1 MPPEAVFAP
10 EEWALLKELPFKAIL
25 AAVVVDVRG
34 PIGAA
39 SKEMVLGAR
48 QLVREATQNY
58 AGNTLVM
65 GVLQDVA
72 DDAADEAEISLK
84 DELARQSVIV
94 DALEMS
100 SRATLLLADRADSEE
115 AAQYRQWVY
124 DAAQAATA
132 ASKSGGFLGFGS
144 ERVSDGEE
152 EFLGQLQVALG
163 LATPDEE

>member
-1 MPPEAVFAP
+1 MPPEVVFAP

-34 PIGAA
+34 PIGSA

-72 DDAADEAEISLK
+72 NDAADEAEISLK
-84 DELARQSVIV
+84 DELARQAAIV
-94 DALEMS
+94 DAFEMS
-100 SRATLLLADRADSEE
+100 KNATLLLADRADSDEG
-115 AAQYRQWVY
+115 AQYRQWVF
-124 DAAQAATA
+124 DAARATTAAT
-132 ASKSGGFLGFGS
+132 KSGGFLGIGS

>member
-1 MPPEAVFAP
+1 MPSETVFAP

-48 QLVREATQNY
+48 RLVREATQNY
-58 AGNTLVM
+58 ASNALVM

-72 DDAADEAEISLK
+72 DDAADEDEIALN
-84 DELARQSVIV
+84 DELARQAAIV

-100 SRATLLLADRADSEE
+100 SRASLLLADRAESEE
-115 AAQYRQWVY
+115 AAQYRQWVF
-124 DAAQAATA
+124 DAARAATVA
-132 ASKSGGFLGFGS
+132 TKSGGFLGIGS
-144 ERVSDGEE
+144 DRVSDGEE
-152 EFLGQLQVALG
+152 AFLGQLQVALG
-163 LATPDEE
+163 LASPNEE